1 MASLQ
6 ADLEAVA
13 EQHDFSGVAVA
24 WRAGR
29 RIVELARGD
38 ADRANHVPITLET
51 RFGTASVCKGW
62 VALVIA
68 WLVERGDL
76 RFETPIRDVLG
87 ADLPL
92 IDPAVTIE
100 HLLGHTSGIGDYLD
114 ETTLDV
120 DDYAMPVPVHR
131 LDRPEAFLPILE
143 GHPQLTP
150 PGETFAYNNGAFV
163 ILSIAIERASG
174 QSFYDLVDEVVLG
187 PADMRDTAFD
197 RSDRLPAETALG
209 YLEDGRTNVLHLP
222 VRGVGDGGAA
232 TTVRDLGSFWQAL
245 FAGRI
250 LPMPAVERLIAP
262 HSDVPAEQRRY
273 GLGFWLA
280 ADGPAVALE
289 GMDAGASA
297 RTAYDP
303 STEVGFT
310 VLSNTSSRAWPLVEL
325 LDERL
330 STRRKG

>member
-1 MASLQ
+1 MTLQ
-6 ADLEAVA
+6 ADLVA
-13 EQHDFSGVAVA
+13 IADREDFSGVAVVFSGGE
-24 WRAGR
+24 RVVG
-29 RIVELARGD
+29 LARGD
-38 ADRANHVPITLET
+38 ADRADHRPVTLET
-51 RFGTASVCKGW
+51 RFGTASVCKGF

-76 RFETPIRDVLG
+76 RFDTPIRDVLG
-87 ADLPL
+87 PDLPL

-114 ETTLDV
+114 ETILDI

-131 LDRPEAFLPILE
+131 LDRPEAFLPNLG
-143 GHPQLTP
+143 GHAQRTP

-163 ILSIAIERASG
+163 ILSIAIERVSG
-174 QSFYDLVDEVVLG
+174 RSFYDLIDEVVLG
-187 PADMRDTAFD
+187 PAGMRDTAFD
-197 RSDRLPAETALG
+197 RSDRLPAGTALG
-209 YLEDGRTNVLHLP
+209 YLEDGRTNILHLP

-232 TTVRDLGSFWQAL
+232 TTVRDLESFWRAL
-245 FAGRI
+245 FSGRI
-250 LPMPAVERLIAP
+250 VPMPAVERLIAP
-262 HSDVPAEQRRY
+262 RSDVPAEESRY

-289 GMDAGASA
+289 GMDAGVSA

-303 STEVGFT
+303 STGAGYV
-310 VLSNTSSRAWPLVEL
+310 VLSNTSSGTWPLAEL

-330 STRRKG
+330 STGVFD